1 MTGHLDAFIP
11 LERTFSKI
19 ILDPDAGDDSDLSAA
34 PGRSGVLQWSDL
46 LSHHRVIVLSEAG
59 SGKTA
64 EIRNVARQ
72 LRAEGKSAFFLR
84 IEYVREL
91 LEGAF
96 EEGTFE

>member
-19 ILDPDAGDDSDLSAA
+19 ILEPDAGDDSDLSAT

-91 LEGAF
+91 
-96 EEGTFE
+96 